1 MSYIA
6 KENLALINGVDRT
19 MVSKVERE
27 LINPS
32 NEMLLKFANILGVS
46 VIALLSNDQGK
57 QN

>member
-1 MSYIA
+1 MSYTA
-6 KENLALINGVDRT
+6 KENLVLINGVDRT

-32 NEMLLKFANILGVS
+32 NEMLLKLANIMGVS